1 MYPATTCGSWEG
13 VCTKG
18 APLTHQLA
26 VVNTPSLVL
35 LGLSSA
41 ITEFG
46 YEVEPTDD
54 PRGWAKKHHDQAMLI
69 GIRVDADIEL
79 LDELVSNNPSMAV
92 VALLDPLSPERLST
106 CLEAGACG
114 CVSLDSSGERILMA
128 LEAGLNGLALLPVSM
143 ARRLVG
149 RSVRQSK
156 PQTLTSAQQTWLRR
170 LASGMTIQE
179 LARQVGFSE
188 RETYR
193 RLRQIYSA
201 MGVRGRTEALILASA
216 SGLLEGLVGGE

>member
-1 MYPATTCGSWEG
+1 M
-13 VCTKG
+13 
-18 APLTHQLA
+18 H
-26 VVNTPSLVL
+26 
-35 LGLSSA
+35 
-41 ITEFG
+41 
-46 YEVEPTDD
+46 
-54 PRGWAKKHHDQAMLI
+54 RDQAMLI

-79 LDELVSNNPSMAV
+79 LGELISDNPSIAV
-92 VALLDPLSPERLST
+92 VALLDPLSPERFCS

-114 CVSLDSSGERILMA
+114 CVSLDWSGERILMA

-143 ARRLVG
+143 ARVLVG
-149 RSVRQSK
+149 RNVRQSK
-156 PQTLTSAQQTWLRR
+156 PQTLTSVQQIWLRR

-201 MGVRGRTEALILASA
+201 MGVRGRTEALILASS

>member
-1 MYPATTCGSWEG
+1 
-13 VCTKG
+13 
-18 APLTHQLA
+18 
-26 VVNTPSLVL
+26 
-35 LGLSSA
+35 
-41 ITEFG
+41 
-46 YEVEPTDD
+46 
-54 PRGWAKKHHDQAMLI
+54 
-69 GIRVDADIEL
+69 
-79 LDELVSNNPSMAV
+79 
-92 VALLDPLSPERLST
+92 
-106 CLEAGACG
+106 
-114 CVSLDSSGERILMA
+114 MA

-143 ARRLVG
+143 ARRLVD

-156 PQTLTSAQQTWLRR
+156 PQTLTSVQQTWLRL

-216 SGLLEGLVGGE
+216 SGLLEGPVGGE

>member
-1 MYPATTCGSWEG
+1 
-13 VCTKG
+13 
-18 APLTHQLA
+18 
-26 VVNTPSLVL
+26 
-35 LGLSSA
+35 
-41 ITEFG
+41 
-46 YEVEPTDD
+46 
-54 PRGWAKKHHDQAMLI
+54 
-69 GIRVDADIEL
+69 
-79 LDELVSNNPSMAV
+79 
-92 VALLDPLSPERLST
+92 
-106 CLEAGACG
+106 
-114 CVSLDSSGERILMA
+114 
-128 LEAGLNGLALLPVSM
+128 M